1 MSSLGWLASDFMEYS
16 PSSCADATC
25 SLVKEA
31 GAMADRVNS
40 RRLGTP
46 SVKGFSETEILIAR
60 PTDAD
65 TCDLKPLWLGQVCY
79 RTTAQVGESVWNVE
93 RRETITSSPSVERDR
108 FNFAGIIA
116 VFRAQGEG

>member
-46 SVKGFSETEILIAR
+46 AAKGFSETEILIAR
-60 PTDAD
+60 PTGPD
-65 TCDLKPLWLGQVCY
+65 TCDLKHLWLRQIHIGMGMQLNYC
-79 RTTAQVGESVWNVE
+79 TS
-93 RRETITSSPSVERDR
+93 RRECLELET
-108 FNFAGIIA
+108 
-116 VFRAQGEG
+116 